1 MPPSSTMSSP
11 PTFDAVSEL
20 PHVRIE
26 PPRGWSPVSLSEL
39 WQHRD
44 LMFYLVLREIR
55 IATAS
60 TSLGFL
66 WLLVQPLAL
75 AAVLTVA
82 LGIFVKVPTG
92 GAPYA
97 LVVLSGLLPWNYV
110 SNAVAR
116 ASSSMVANSHLLT
129 KVYFPRLIIPAVPI
143 LAGLV
148 DFAVLFVILIVIA
161 IGFGVAPAPTWLFLP
176 VPALMA
182 IGLTAGAG
190 LWLSALTVRFRD
202 VGNMVPVMLQI
213 GTYASPI
220 LYPSSLVP
228 ERWRWLYD
236 LNPVVG
242 IVDGVRWALLAQ
254 ERFPDRALAISAAA
268 IVILIATGVFYF
280 RATEDNAADIV

>member
-1 MPPSSTMSSP
+1 
-11 PTFDAVSEL
+11 
-20 PHVRIE
+20 
-26 PPRGWSPVSLSEL
+26 VSLGEL

-55 IATAS
+55 VATAS

-66 WLLVQPLAL
+66 WLVVQPLAL
-75 AAVLTVA
+75 AGVLTVV
-82 LGIFVKVPTG
+82 LGIFIKVDTG
-92 GAPYA
+92 GVPYA

-110 SNAVAR
+110 NNAVAR
-116 ASSSMVANSHLLT
+116 ASSSMVANSYLLT
-129 KVYFPRLIIPAVPI
+129 KVYFPRLIIPAVPV

-148 DFAVLFVILIVIA
+148 DFAVLFGILVVIA
-161 IGFGVAPAPTWLFLP
+161 LGFGVVPALTWLFLP

-182 IGLTAGAG
+182 IGLTIGAG
-190 LWLSALTVRFRD
+190 LWLSALTVRYRD
-202 VGNMVPVMLQI
+202 VGNMIPVMLQI

-236 LNPVVG
+236 LNPMVG
-242 IVDGVRWALLAQ
+242 IVDGVRWALLG
-254 ERFPDRALAISAAA
+254 ESMFPQRPLAISAAA
-268 IVILIATGVFYF
+268 IVALVATGVFYF

>member
-1 MPPSSTMSSP
+1 MPNLAPLEAHAKMAHT
-11 PTFDAVSEL
+11 
-20 PHVRIE
+20 RIE
-26 PPRGWSPVSLSEL
+26 PPRGWSPVSLGEL

-55 IATAS
+55 TATAS

-66 WLLVQPLAL
+66 WLLLQPLMI

-82 LGIFVKVPTG
+82 LGLFVKVPTG
-92 GAPYA
+92 GVPYA
-97 LVVLSGLLPWNYV
+97 IVVLSGLLPWHYISTAIV
-110 SNAVAR
+110 R
-116 ASSSMVANSHLLT
+116 ASSSMVANSYLLT
-129 KVYFPRLIIPAVPI
+129 KVYFPRLIIPTVPI

-148 DFAVLFVILIVIA
+148 DFAVLFVILIILSLA
-161 IGFGVAPAPTWLFLP
+161 FGVVLAATWLFLP

-202 VGNMVPVMLQI
+202 VGNAVPVMLQI
-213 GTYASPI
+213 WTYASPV

-228 ERWRWLYD
+228 ERWRWVYD

-254 ERFPDRALAISAAA
+254 DPFPDRALANSGAA
-268 IVILIATGVFYF
+268 IVFLLATGVFYF